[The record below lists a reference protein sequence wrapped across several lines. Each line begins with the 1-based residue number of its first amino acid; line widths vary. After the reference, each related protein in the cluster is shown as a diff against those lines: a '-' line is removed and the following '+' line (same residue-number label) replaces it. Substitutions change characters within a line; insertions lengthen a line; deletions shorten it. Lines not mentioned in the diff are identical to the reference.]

1 MKSLN
6 AQLYCNLKS
15 YLGRSDSWNIS
26 IDHEG
31 NLIVLTSTKEGS
43 MYHHDLYHLKN
54 DSTIHIKIPALK
66 MTILTSAQPVGD
78 NYLLVEALME
88 DEENDPRNAY
98 VINKEGNIL
107 NKYAFGDG
115 VQDVQTTTEGDVWV
129 SYFDQSDAGRLNC
142 FNNGNKTFDFYY
154 SIREKNRHV
163 PPIDD
168 CYAMNVTPDCT
179 NIYYYSDFPFLKIKG
194 ENQFELFEDIPIQGC
209 SAFAIHGYDVLFS
222 QDYDAKP
229 EVYLYAL
236 QEEKKITFK
245 TLKPDGSILNYYQAA
260 GRGTKLFLI
269 EDTEVYL
276 LDINHVK
283 NFFL

>member
-6 AQLYCNLKS
+6 AQLYCNLRS
-15 YLGRSDSWNIS
+15 YLGRSDSFNIS
-26 IDHEG
+26 IDYEG

-43 MYHHDLYHLKN
+43 MYHHDLYHLK
-54 DSTIHIKIPALK
+54 DYKVIHIKIQALN
-66 MTILTSAQPVGD
+66 MTIFTSAQPVGE

-88 DEENDPRNAY
+88 DEENDSRNAY
-98 VINKEGNIL
+98 VFDKEGIIL

-115 VQDVQTTTEGDVWV
+115 VQDVQTTPEGDVWV
-129 SYFDQSDAGRLNC
+129 SYFDQSDPGRLNC
-142 FNNGNKTFDFYY
+142 FNDGNKTFDFYY
-154 SIREKNRHV
+154 SILKENQHV

-179 NIYYYSDFPFLKIKG
+179 NIYYYSDFPFLKING
-194 ENQFELFEDIPIQGC
+194 ENEFELFDDIPIEGC

-236 QEEKKITFK
+236 HEKKKITFK
-245 TLKPDGSILNYYQAA
+245 TLKPDGSILNYDQAA

-276 LDINHVK
+276 LDVKHVK
-283 NFFL
+283 SFFL